1 MWKCPACETLN
12 NNDKCV
18 ICGEPKPADGGK
30 APPVVGAGV
39 SVPPLSEPRKIPAYS
54 PEMARTSTYYEDG
67 LDPTPK
73 LEYKPKESSEST
85 NWGLII
91 MLVVLGIIT
100 LLIIVGA
107 TKTYAT
113 DAGLNTAYNGELT
126 EQYTAVNTSDLL
138 IE

>member
-18 ICGEPKPADGGK
+18 ICGEPKPADGGTSVPVK
-30 APPVVGAGV
+30 VAPAPPRIKA
-39 SVPPLSEPRKIPAYS
+39 SEIPAYS
-54 PEMARTSTYYEDG
+54 PEIARTSTYEDG

-91 MLVVLGIIT
+91 MLIILGIIT